1 MNCQDTQNILLEDP
15 AAETS
20 TVQEHLATCASCRR
34 FADFQRRLLAA
45 PLASPSPALDQAIL
59 QGAAFRLARQ
69 RRRQRQRWLAAAAA
83 VLLLAG
89 WLAAIAIPR
98 PDPAQ
103 QIASASTTAS
113 VWADGKLDAALK
125 TIETEAQL
133 LSQPTRTDGGSRE
146 HEIPTFKELDNQL
159 FDFELHFYFE
169 RAVLGTIE
177 ERANG

>member
-1 MNCQDTQNILLEDP
+1 MNCQETQNILLQDP
-15 AAETS
+15 AAET
-20 TVQEHLATCASCRR
+20 TAAREHLATCGACRR

-45 PLASPSPALDQAIL
+45 PFSSPSPELDQAVL
-59 QGAAFRLARQ
+59 QGASFRLARQ

-89 WLAAIAIPR
+89 WLVATAIPR
-98 PDPAQ
+98 PDPGQ
-103 QIASASTTAS
+103 QIAKARTAPS

-125 TIETEAQL
+125 TLEAETQL
-133 LSQPTRTDGGSRE
+133 LSQPNRTDGSTRKR
-146 HEIPTFKELDNQL
+146 EIPTFKELDNQL

-169 RAVLGTIE
+169 RAVLGTIA